1 MNTKIKYSLK
11 MDLSKLPN
19 DIIPSISAHLT
30 DCSVLDNSL
39 RFNRANHY
47 LLYFFFHKNIPKDAK
62 QYNKLLTDETKYY
75 KDYDFTYHNQRDMAG
90 ILRTMKTKY
99 KQLKLRTYDITFD
112 KQKYD
117 LYGNDRDCS
126 WWKIF
131 IYDNDK
137 KNVLTLSKNGIT
149 TIEYKVNSTS
159 HRFYQYTKEEQ
170 FIKNICSYIDND
182 IKYYMKQCFTYK
194 RLEFNNW
201 L

>member
-1 MNTKIKYSLK
+1 MNSKNKYSLK
-11 MDLSKLPN
+11 IDLSKIPS
-19 DIIPSISAHLT
+19 DIIPYISAHLT
-30 DCSVLDNSL
+30 DCSVLDDSL

-47 LLYFFFHKNIPKDAK
+47 LLYFFFHKNMPKDAK
-62 QYNKLLTDETKYY
+62 QYNKLLTDKNKYY
-75 KDYDFTYHNQRDMAG
+75 KDYDFTDHNKRNITG
-90 ILRTMKTKY
+90 ILKTIKTKY

-112 KQKYD
+112 KTKYD
-117 LYGNDRDCS
+117 LYGKNDECS

-131 IYDNDK
+131 IYDNNE

-149 TIEYKVNSTS
+149 TIEYKDNYSS

-194 RLEFNNW
+194 RLELIPRF
-201 L
+201 

>member
-1 MNTKIKYSLK
+1 MNSKIKYSLK
-11 MDLSKLPN
+11 IDLSKLPS
-19 DIIPSISAHLT
+19 DIIPCISAHLT
-30 DCSVLDNSL
+30 DYSVLDTSL
-39 RFNRANHY
+39 RNKRTNNY

-75 KDYDFTYHNQRDMAG
+75 KDYDFTYHNQRDIAG
-90 ILRTMKTKY
+90 ILKTMKTKY

-112 KQKYD
+112 KTKYD
-117 LYGNDRDCS
+117 LYGKNDDCP

-131 IYDNDK
+131 IYDNNE

-194 RLEFNNW
+194 RLEFNHW

>member
-1 MNTKIKYSLK
+1 MNSKIKYSLK
-11 MDLSKLPN
+11 IDLSKLPS
-19 DIIPSISAHLT
+19 DIIPCISAHLT

-75 KDYDFTYHNQRDMAG
+75 KDYDFTYHNQRDISG
-90 ILRTMKTKY
+90 ILKVIKTKY

-112 KQKYD
+112 KTKYD
-117 LYGNDRDCS
+117 LYGNNSECP

-131 IYDNDK
+131 IYDNNE

-194 RLEFNNW
+194 RLEFNHW

>member
-1 MNTKIKYSLK
+1 MNSKIKYSLK
-11 MDLSKLPN
+11 IDLSKLPS
-19 DIIPSISAHLT
+19 DIIPCISAHLT

-112 KQKYD
+112 RTNYD
-117 LYGNDRDCS
+117 LFGNNSECP
-126 WWKIF
+126 WWKIY
-131 IYDNDK
+131 IYDNNK

-194 RLEFNNW
+194 RLEFNHW